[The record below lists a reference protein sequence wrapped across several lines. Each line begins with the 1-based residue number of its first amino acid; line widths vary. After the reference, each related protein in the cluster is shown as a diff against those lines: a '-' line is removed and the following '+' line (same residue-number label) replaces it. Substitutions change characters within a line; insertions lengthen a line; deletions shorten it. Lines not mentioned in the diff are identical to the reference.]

1 MHKNLAPSKQAT
13 PQKNQRRVSATKLPS
28 TKIIVPVRN
37 PSISGKR
44 ETNQPSDKNRADPK
58 PSTKNDI
65 PWNHRFK
72 KSQSKSIDLDRST
85 SLTKR
90 PRQLNGRTVVPEPKP
105 STLPKFNSDRTLSP
119 CPSNSQ
125 KEKVVTIINDYRVI
139 KEIGHGSYAAVFE
152 AEYVPTRTPV
162 AIKIYKKSSLT
173 QTREN
178 SIKHELH
185 VLLNLDHPNVVKFID
200 CFSDRDNIYL
210 VMELIKGKNLYAS
223 FKLRFKDVLQDPG
236 NKIIRKGFVKNIFR
250 QLTSAVAY
258 LHSKKVNHRDIKLDN
273 IVYDP
278 DKKQIKLIDFGFS
291 KKIDPQKTEKLYCGT
306 PSYMSPEAILKEEF
320 KTLSADIW
328 AMGVVYFAML
338 FFEFPFSGS
347 TDKELYH
354 NIVNQ
359 QPRYQEWASSN
370 DTQLLELM
378 LAKNWKTRIDSQTL
392 ANVYK

>member
-1 MHKNLAPSKQAT
+1 M
-13 PQKNQRRVSATKLPS
+13 
-28 TKIIVPVRN
+28 
-37 PSISGKR
+37 
-44 ETNQPSDKNRADPK
+44 
-58 PSTKNDI
+58 
-65 PWNHRFK
+65 
-72 KSQSKSIDLDRST
+72 
-85 SLTKR
+85 
-90 PRQLNGRTVVPEPKP
+90 
-105 STLPKFNSDRTLSP
+105 
-119 CPSNSQ
+119 
-125 KEKVVTIINDYRVI
+125 INDYRII

-152 AEYVPTRTPV
+152 AEYMPTRTPV

-173 QTREN
+173 QTRES

-223 FKLRFKDVLQDPG
+223 FKLRFKDVLQDPN
-236 NKIIRKGFVKNIFR
+236 NKIIRKAFVKNIFR

-278 DKKQIKLIDFGFS
+278 EKKQIKLIDFGFS
-291 KKIDPQKTEKLYCGT
+291 KKIDPQKSERLYCGT

-328 AMGVVYFAML
+328 AMGVVHFALL
-338 FFEFPFSGS
+338 FFEFPFSGA

-354 NIVNQ
+354 NIINQ
-359 QPRYQEWASSN
+359 KSRYQEWASSS
-370 DTQLLELM
+370 DIQILELM
-378 LAKNWKTRIDSQTL
+378 LMKNWKNRIDAQTL
-392 ANVYK
+392 LSVYK